1 MIRKLREETL
11 IRLIS
16 PHLSTHFRPVKAHSF
31 STSPRH
37 RAKFAKLTKRALVIR
52 TNRF

>member
-16 PHLSTHFRPVKAHSF
+16 PHPSTHFRPVKARSF

-37 RAKFAKLTKRALVIR
+37 RAKFANRALVVR
-52 TNRF
+52 ANRF